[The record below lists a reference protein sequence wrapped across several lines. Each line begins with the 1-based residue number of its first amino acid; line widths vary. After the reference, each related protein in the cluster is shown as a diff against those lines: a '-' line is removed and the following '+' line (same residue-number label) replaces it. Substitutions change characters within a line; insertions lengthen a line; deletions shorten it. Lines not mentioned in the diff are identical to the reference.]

1 MLNLALST
9 IAQWTQ
15 GRLLGG
21 DVEVQSVAIDSRTLK
36 PGALFVALRGE
47 HHDGH
52 DFVEAAQRNGAAA
65 ALVERPL
72 ATDLPQVV
80 VADGERALGALAAGV
95 RARSAACV
103 VGITGS
109 NGKTTVK
116 TLLAGILSRHAPTHF
131 SSGSFNNE
139 IGLPLTVLS
148 VPPDTRFVVLEMG
161 AGKPGD
167 IAYLAQ
173 IAKPRIGL
181 VNNIAPAHLERMGSI
196 EMIART
202 KGALYSALPAD
213 GVAVI
218 NADDAFAGCFSE
230 LAQGRRVLRFGL
242 DAPADVSARF
252 DASSNPGAFTLVSP
266 AGEIEVSLALGGRH
280 NTMNALAAA
289 SLALACAVP
298 LETIK
303 RGLESASAVPG
314 RSARRAHASGAWLI
328 DDTYNANPAS
338 FAAAVATLAAC
349 SGRRILVAGDMRELG
364 PGAQSLHAQVGELAK
379 ASGID
384 ALYAV
389 GELSEATAR
398 AFGRQA
404 RHFADQATLIEALR
418 DELVAGNTLLIKGS
432 RGSAMDRVVDAL
444 LAGPAENGGRHAA

>member
-9 IAQWTQ
+9 IAQWTH

-80 VADGERALGALAAGV
+80 VADGERAPGALAAGV

-196 EMIART
+196 EMIAQT

-266 AGEIEVSLALGGRH
+266 AGEIEVSQALGGRH

-289 SLALACAVP
+289 GLALACAVP

-349 SGRRILVAGDMRELG
+349 NGRRILVAGDMRELG

>member
-1 MLNLALST
+1 MLNLALHT

-15 GRLLGG
+15 GRLLGD

-47 HHDGH
+47 HHDAH
-52 DFVEAAQRNGAAA
+52 DFVEAAQRNGAVA

-80 VADGERALGALAAGV
+80 VADGERALGAVAAGF
-95 RARSAACV
+95 RAQRDVCV

-139 IGLPLTVLS
+139 IGLPLTLLS
-148 VPPDTRFVVLEMG
+148 LPPDSRFVVLEMG

-196 EMIART
+196 EMIAQT
-202 KGALYSALPAD
+202 KGALYSALSAD

-218 NADDAFAGCFSE
+218 NADDAFAGYFSE
-230 LAQGRRVLRFGL
+230 LAQDRRVLRFGL
-242 DAPADVSARF
+242 DAHADVSARF
-252 DASSNPGAFTLVSP
+252 DAASSPGAFTLVSP
-266 AGEIEVSLALGGRH
+266 AGEIAVSLALGGRH

-289 SLALACAVP
+289 SLALACGVP

-314 RSARRAHASGAWLI
+314 RSARRAHASGALLI

-349 SGRRILVAGDMRELG
+349 SGRRVLVAGDMRELG
-364 PGAQSLHAQVGELAK
+364 PSAQSLHAQVGELAK

-389 GELSEATAR
+389 GELSDAMAR
-398 AFGRQA
+398 AFGSRA

-418 DELVAGNTLLIKGS
+418 GELVAGNTLLIKGS
-432 RGSAMDRVVDAL
+432 RGSAMDRVVEAL

>member
-52 DFVEAAQRNGAAA
+52 DFVEAAQCNGAAA

-196 EMIART
+196 EMIAQT

-218 NADDAFAGCFSE
+218 NADDVFAGCSPDPP
-230 LAQGRRVLRFGL
+230 QGRRVRLFGP
-242 DAPADVSARF
+242 DPPADVSARF

-289 SLALACAVP
+289 GLALACAVP

-349 SGRRILVAGDMRELG
+349 NGRRILVAGDMRELG

>member
-196 EMIART
+196 EMIAQT

-218 NADDAFAGCFSE
+218 NADDVFAGCFSE

-252 DASSNPGAFTLVSP
+252 DASSNPGAFTLVSY
-266 AGEIEVSLALGGRH
+266 AG
-280 NTMNALAAA
+280 
-289 SLALACAVP
+289 
-298 LETIK
+298 TIPK
-303 RGLESASAVPG
+303 TCERFHSNHHS
-314 RSARRAHASGAWLI
+314 
-328 DDTYNANPAS
+328 
-338 FAAAVATLAAC
+338 
-349 SGRRILVAGDMRELG
+349 IL
-364 PGAQSLHAQVGELAK
+364 
-379 ASGID
+379 
-384 ALYAV
+384 
-389 GELSEATAR
+389 
-398 AFGRQA
+398 
-404 RHFADQATLIEALR
+404 
-418 DELVAGNTLLIKGS
+418 
-432 RGSAMDRVVDAL
+432 
-444 LAGPAENGGRHAA
+444 

>member
-47 HHDGH
+47 HHDAH

-72 ATDLPQVV
+72 ATGLPQVV

-167 IAYLAQ
+167 IPYLAQ
-173 IAKPRIGL
+173 VAKPRIGL
-181 VNNIAPAHLERMGSI
+181 VNNIAPGPLGRMGSI
-196 EMIART
+196 EKIEQG

-349 SGRRILVAGDMRELG
+349 SGRRILVAGDRREPG
-364 PGAQSLHAQVGELAK
+364 PGAQSLHAQAGELAK